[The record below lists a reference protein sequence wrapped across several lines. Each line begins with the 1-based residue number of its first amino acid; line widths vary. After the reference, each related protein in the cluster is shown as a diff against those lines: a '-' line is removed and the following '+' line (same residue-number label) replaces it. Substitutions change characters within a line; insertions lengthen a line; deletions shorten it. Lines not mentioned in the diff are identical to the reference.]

1 MIKETSREY
10 INFGRAHPVPRE
22 TGFGFALI
30 LLLGLALRLYGLG
43 LQELRYDEAAAY
55 LAGISGPDPLDPQL
69 YGDNPPL
76 YYHVIYFWTR
86 LHESVWFAR
95 LFETLCGTAVI
106 AGVYS
111 LVLRTVGHKAALFAA
126 FVQAASPFAI
136 LHSREAGAEA
146 FAQLM
151 TITAL
156 LALER
161 YMDTGDTRA
170 ALGALT
176 AQLLAVFAS
185 YTALPLIPVML
196 TAVYLRR
203 NDQRGIWGEW
213 LALQG
218 LFLLPVAGWLYAVFE
233 SHLLAAIERPSL
245 WASSFDPHAILVF
258 INALVYGYFTQ
269 NIPIWLLAAPIMVL
283 TVAGVADTTGRRLV
297 MYFFLPLLL
306 MIFETNGNLQPRH
319 LFVFTPVLVALA
331 GIGFAILNFTT
342 FRAIAAMWVTTGL
355 FASASGYY
363 INDYHSAAP
372 NIPRKEFS
380 RAANYLDRRLEAG
393 GTLYH
398 AGKNSTAPMAALQ
411 PGRWRHQWLMADG
424 RRVPAADYFTFGAI
438 KAQPY
443 GDGPAFPAWILYT
456 SENTNPFH
464 DVETAALRDRIERFA
479 APTEAAYFK
488 GIALIRYVRY
498 ETKHLNVVEN
508 ESGGIRLFLDRV
520 TGEEFPANYRTL
532 RPTFE
537 GTILRLSPGGEL
549 EMSTAYTDA
558 ALQLTLVGGYPLLPA
573 AGLGEG
579 LIPAANGFTNSFC
592 IKTTVSPKHPAS
604 LLLTTEAPTGDYRL
618 FARVLHGTQR
628 AALQAFVAR
637 QAVTAQPV
645 IPPASR
651 TGWDWLNLGTISY
664 DGYNSFSIHITATGD
679 QLEEAAMQSFFLIPL
694 EGGTLYRKTL
704 ALHKGEPFHYTPP
717 PREVPITAFVADQA
731 RGELLSVS
739 LGR

>member
-10 INFGRAHPVPRE
+10 INFGRSRAVPRE
-22 TGFGFALI
+22 TGLGFVLI

-43 LQELRYDEAAAY
+43 LQELRYGEAAAY
-55 LAGISGPDPLDPQL
+55 LAGIIGPDPFNPQL

-95 LFETLCGTAVI
+95 LFEVFCGTAVI
-106 AGVYS
+106 AGVYT
-111 LVLRTVGHKAALFAA
+111 LVLRAVGHKAALFAA

-136 LHSREAGAEA
+136 LHSREVGAEA

-151 TITAL
+151 TIAAL

-161 YMDTGDTRA
+161 YMDTGNTRA

-176 AQLLAVFAS
+176 AQLVSVFTS

-245 WASSFDPHAILVF
+245 WPSSFDPHAILVF
-258 INALVYGYFTQ
+258 INTLVYGYFTQ
-269 NIPIWLLAAPIMVL
+269 NIPMWLLAAPVMVL
-283 TVAGVADTTGRRLV
+283 AVAGIANTAGRRLV
-297 MYFFLPLLL
+297 IYFFLPLLL
-306 MIFETNGNLQPRH
+306 IIVETNGNLQPRH
-319 LFVFTPVLVALA
+319 LLVFTPVLIALA
-331 GIGFAILNFTT
+331 GMGFAVLNFTT
-342 FRAIAAMWVTTGL
+342 FRAAAAMWVTAGL

-363 INDYHSAAP
+363 VNDYHTAAP
-372 NIPRKEFS
+372 NIARKEFS

-398 AGKNSTAPMAALQ
+398 ASKNSTAPMAALQ

-424 RRVPAADYFTFGAI
+424 GVSAGDDMTTGAI
-438 KAQPY
+438 AAQPY
-443 GDGPAFPAWILYT
+443 GDGPAFPAWVLYT
-456 SENTNPFH
+456 SENTHPFH
-464 DVETAALRDRIERFA
+464 DAEAAALRDRIERFA
-479 APTEAAYFK
+479 APTEAAYFN
-488 GIALIRYVRY
+488 GIALIHYARY
-498 ETKHLNVVEN
+498 ETKHLNVLEN
-508 ESGGIRLFLDRV
+508 ESDGMRLFIDRI

-532 RPTFE
+532 RPAFK
-537 GTILRLSPGGEL
+537 GTTLHLSLDGEL
-549 EMSTAYTDA
+549 EMSTAYPDA
-558 ALQLTLVGGYPLLPA
+558 ALELTLVGGYPLLPA
-573 AGLGEG
+573 AGFGEG
-579 LIPAANGFTNSFC
+579 LIPAANGYTNSFC
-592 IKTTVSPKHPAS
+592 IKAAVSPKYAAT

-618 FARVLHGTQR
+618 FARVLHGTRR
-628 AALQAFVAR
+628 AALQAFVGR
-637 QAVTAQPV
+637 QTITAQPV

-651 TGWDWLNLGTISY
+651 TGWDWLNLGTVSY
-664 DGYNSFSIHITATGD
+664 DGFNSFSIHLTATGD
-679 QLEEAAMQSFFLIPL
+679 QPEEAAMQSFFLIPL

-704 ALHKGEPFHYTPP
+704 ALHKGKPFRFTPP
-717 PREVPITAFVADQA
+717 AREVPITAFVTDQA
-731 RGELLSVS
+731 RRELLSVS